1 MPPRA
6 DSYGTMAYSSPSID
20 NADADAPD
28 DYEYNDDNH
37 VSNATGNTTT
47 SSAAAAVLSKDEF
60 HNPPYALKRTN
71 SKYRYYVQI
80 DDAIERIGIGKFQYS
95 ILFAAG
101 LCFMADSMEVLLL
114 SFLSVVLKHEWY
126 LTEHQMDSI
135 FAVVFAG
142 ALIGTLLLGPA
153 GDIYGRK
160 PIFIV
165 TAFIIAISGVVTA
178 FCTNYTQLVIARFF
192 VGFGVGGLTVRLG
205 IVLFVTLFC
214 FVTSSSLRL
223 LLLLRVGRS
232 SNA

>member
-1 MPPRA
+1 MPPRV

-28 DYEYNDDNH
+28 DYEYNEDNH
-37 VSNATGNTTT
+37 ASNATGNTTT
-47 SSAAAAVLSKDEF
+47 SSSAAAAVLSKDEF
-60 HNPPYALKRTN
+60 HHNPYALKRTN

-142 ALIGTLLLGPA
+142 ALFGTLLLGPA
-153 GDIYGRK
+153 GDTYGRK

-205 IVLFVTLFC
+205 IVSLLHCFVLFC
-214 FVTSSSLRL
+214 FVTSSSLRI
-223 LLLLRVGRS
+223 GRS